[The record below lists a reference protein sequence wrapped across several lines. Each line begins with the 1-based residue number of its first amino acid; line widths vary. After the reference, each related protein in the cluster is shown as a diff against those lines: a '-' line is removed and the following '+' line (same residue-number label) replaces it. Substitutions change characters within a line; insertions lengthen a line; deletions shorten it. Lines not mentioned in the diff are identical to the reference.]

1 MSLFTLDGLDELLAT
16 LTRNPVRAG
25 LTAAGVCWGTFLLV
39 VMLGLGDGLQRGVE
53 RTVEGSASNAVH
65 LWGRATSVPYGGLP
79 RGRAVRFVTADAEA
93 LASELPGVK
102 LVCPRSQL
110 GGYRDGT
117 VVRNGAKHGAF
128 QVAGDTPFY
137 REVQPMRLVSGRWI
151 NGRDMDEQRKVAV
164 IGAQVAAELFPDVP
178 DAVGG
183 SIEVQGVWFLVVGV
197 FQSMRGDER
206 GDREASMVHVPL
218 STFQQVFHQGDR
230 VGWIAL
236 VGEEGVQG
244 SELEA
249 AAREVQFRRHRI
261 HPDDRRAIRSW
272 NAQAEVDRI
281 RVLFDGIRG
290 FTWFV
295 GVATLMSG
303 VVGVSNILLITVR
316 ERTKEI
322 GIRRAIGATPASVVG
337 MVVQE
342 AIVLTV
348 LAGMTGL
355 VLGVRAVELVSWF
368 VGPNHDTVG
377 QPVLHAE
384 TLLVAVLVLL
394 VAGAMA
400 GVLPAFRAVAIEPVQ
415 ALRSE

>member
-1 MSLFTLDGLDELLAT
+1 MT
-16 LTRNPVRAG
+16 VR
-25 LTAAGVCWGTFLLV
+25 
-39 VMLGLGDGLQRGVE
+39 
-53 RTVEGSASNAVH
+53 SASH
-65 LWGRATSVPYGGLP
+65 P
-79 RGRAVRFVTADAEA
+79 
-93 LASELPGVK
+93 
-102 LVCPRSQL
+102 
-110 GGYRDGT
+110 
-117 VVRNGAKHGAF
+117 
-128 QVAGDTPFY
+128 
-137 REVQPMRLVSGRWI
+137 SG
-151 NGRDMDEQRKVAV
+151 
-164 IGAQVAAELFPDVP
+164 P
-178 DAVGG
+178 
-183 SIEVQGVWFLVVGV
+183 
-197 FQSMRGDER
+197 
-206 GDREASMVHVPL
+206 
-218 STFQQVFHQGDR
+218 
-230 VGWIAL
+230 
-236 VGEEGVQG
+236 
-244 SELEA
+244 
-249 AAREVQFRRHRI
+249 
-261 HPDDRRAIRSW
+261 
-272 NAQAEVDRI
+272 
-281 RVLFDGIRG
+281 
-290 FTWFV
+290 
-295 GVATLMSG
+295 SG